1 MSMDLNTPATG
12 AAHDTHA
19 IARFRGTGGEYG
31 QLVLGGSLLSIIT
44 LGIYRFW
51 FLTNV
56 RRYLWS
62 NTEIGQETLEYT
74 GRGIELFLGFLI
86 AIAVLIPVTIL
97 LAFPGLNAIA
107 SLIYLWLGQY
117 AIYRA
122 RRYQLTRTVFR
133 GVRFHQEGSAISY
146 AFRAFGW
153 WLLIFLTLGLVYPWA
168 QASLERYKMRNT
180 FYGDFPGRFAG
191 TGTGLFAR
199 GIALWLIIVVPMIA
213 LAVASPHLAPALESL
228 LRASRP
234 GIELPQI
241 NLSQAASGFVVGA
254 ILLWGVLAA
263 FLLFP
268 AFEAITM
275 RWSLSGWR
283 FGDIAVTSSLRIV
296 QLYGIWLLF
305 LLVALVLGVV
315 FAVIGTTFMSGF
327 FSQVMLIGAP
337 TEGTPELPPWP
348 ATAAIAVY
356 YFAAVVTFGTLYQV
370 MVRLPLWRKG
380 VESLDV
386 ANFQMV
392 ELVKAEGKASSA
404 FGEGFADALDVGVGL

>member
-1 MSMDLNTPATG
+1 MSMDPNTPATG

-51 FLTNV
+51 FLTNM

-86 AIAVLIPVTIL
+86 AIAILIPVAIL
-97 LAFPGLNAIA
+97 LAFPGLNVIA

-133 GVRFHQEGSAISY
+133 GVRFHQEGSAVSY

-153 WLLIFLTLGLVYPWA
+153 WILIGLTLGLVYPWA

-180 FYGDFPGRFAG
+180 FYGDFPGHFAASG
-191 TGTGLFAR
+191 SSLFAR
-199 GIALWLIIVVPMIA
+199 GIALWLIIVVPTIA
-213 LAVASPHLAPALESL
+213 LMVAAPHFLPMLQAMLPAN
-228 LRASRP
+228 RP
-234 GIELPQI
+234 GVDPTQV
-241 NLSQAASGFVVGA
+241 AVGFITVAVM
-254 ILLWGVLAA
+254 LWAVFAA

-268 AFEAITM
+268 AFAAITM
-275 RWSLSGWR
+275 RWSISGWR
-283 FGDIAVTSSLRIV
+283 FGDIAVTSSLRIG
-296 QLYGIWLLF
+296 QLYGIWLLY
-305 LLVALVLGVV
+305 LLTALVLVGV
-315 FAVIGTTFMSGF
+315 FGVIGALMSGVM
-327 FSQVMLIGAP
+327 SQVMHISIP
-337 TEGTPELPPWP
+337 TAGTPQLPPWP
-348 ATAAIAVY
+348 AMAGLAVY
-356 YFAAVVTFGTLYQV
+356 YFIFVVAFGTLYQV
-370 MVRLPLWRKG
+370 MVRLPLWRKV
-380 VESLDV
+380 VESLDI